1 MRIACLH
8 TAHSNV
14 AVFEDA
20 ALQLGLPAGVLCHGV
35 RPDLLADAEAAGGVT
50 AQIVDATQ
58 RALMELAFS
67 ADAVLLTC
75 STLGPVA
82 HTMLSQTQVPVLRTD
97 AALAQAA
104 ARVNGRVVVLC
115 AVATTVQ
122 PTTELFLHAAAHHP
136 QAVMDVRLVEG
147 AWALFKAG
155 QLSTYW
161 VCVARAADAAYAQGA
176 AQVVLAQASM
186 GGAAQLVTAGPRPLS
201 SACAGLAAAVKAC
214 QAGLVG

>member
-50 AQIVDATQ
+50 AQIEEATQ

-82 HTMLSQTQVPVLRTD
+82 HTMLSQTRVPVLR
-97 AALAQAA
+97 LAQAA
-104 ARVNGRVVVLC
+104 ARVNGRVAVLC

-122 PTTELFLHAAAHHP
+122 PTTELFLHAVAHHP

-186 GGAAQLVTAGPRPLS
+186 GGAAQLVTTGPRPLS
-201 SACAGLAAAVKAC
+201 GACAGLAAAVKAC
-214 QAGLVG
+214 QAG

>member
-155 QLSTYW
+155 QLSAYW

-214 QAGLVG
+214 QAG